1 MSSACSACAKWQL
14 ASSLSCPPTDRFM
27 PAHTNKPCPQQLRM
41 CLHLS
46 LCVIFTLRLRLI
58 SQLESPLM
66 AVSSE
71 LMSPFEPIYRV
82 TYLSIRIEGCPR
94 LEILCHHHHRH
105 HHHLTNYRLLAF
117 THSRMGVCL
126 SVCKCVCLLKSVP
139 PTVRCHRVWA
149 RSYFFRLPVIPRPN
163 NNLDRFADACLTLWT
178 LRRTLISPRKDC
190 D

>member
-1 MSSACSACAKWQL
+1 MHVVHVPSDSSHRR
-14 ASSLSCPPTDRFM
+14 CPVHRRTGPCN
-27 PAHTNKPCPQQLRM
+27 TNKPCPQQLRM
-41 CLHLS
+41 CLHFS
-46 LCVIFTLRLRLI
+46 LRVIFTLRLRLI

-94 LEILCHHHHRH
+94 LKILCHHHHH
-105 HHHLTNYRLLAF
+105 HHHLTHSRLLAF

-139 PTVRCHRVWA
+139 PTVRCHRV
-149 RSYFFRLPVIPRPN
+149 
-163 NNLDRFADACLTLWT
+163 
-178 LRRTLISPRKDC
+178 
-190 D
+190 